1 MAVKRDSS
9 WPRRSGSV
17 QRAYRELQRP
27 RGVATRGPRQ
37 AVYLSRREAGDGREE
52 EGDQEDKDEYRKI
65 KGCILWFVYEEYVV
79 CGARS
84 YPTPAVP
91 SMADSGEIG
100 R

>member
-37 AVYLSRREAGDGREE
+37 AVYLSRREAGDGRDA
-52 EGDQEDKDEYRKI
+52 GDE
-65 KGCILWFVYEEYVV
+65 LV
-79 CGARS
+79 CNVHNVEWGTDMSKR
-84 YPTPAVP
+84 
-91 SMADSGEIG
+91 
-100 R
+100 